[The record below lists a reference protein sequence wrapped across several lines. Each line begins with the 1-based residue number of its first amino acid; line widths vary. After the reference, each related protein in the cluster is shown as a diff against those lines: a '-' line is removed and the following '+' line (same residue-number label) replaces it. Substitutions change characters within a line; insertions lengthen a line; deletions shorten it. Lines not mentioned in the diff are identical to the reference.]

1 VIKEEDDFVK
11 PVKPK
16 IDVAKPT
23 KIPKDTRLISEK
35 QNKQQPPSRSKSL
48 A

>member
-11 PVKPK
+11 PPVKPK
-16 IDVAKPT
+16 IEKQT

-35 QNKQQPPSRSKSL
+35 QNNKQPPSRSKSL